1 MELACE
7 TPVVPPD
14 VSRKSPNLEVSI
26 PITHHFTHAL
36 AATLLLLIRG
46 FKALVRLLRP
56 ILRML
61 ARILN
66 FVGRGLSHF
75 VILPLYSAFLLAKIR
90 FERTI
95 ASARGLVFFLFTH
108 RYVSHVLLA
117 IIAVTT
123 LASQLTTKPASAQD
137 AGEHSLL
144 YTLVTRGQEDLIEE
158 QMNPGYVLA
167 DVHYLSPDTI
177 QSVPGID
184 YDYEPSPFAADLGII
199 GNIAVTPRA
208 EFPDRP
214 SEIDSIEPDTQTPD
228 TTAPAA
234 PVGRRG
240 TETYVVRSGDTLATI
255 ARRYQVDVATI
266 QWANNITRVNS
277 LKPGDN
283 LRIPPASGV
292 LHMIKKG
299 ETVQQIAKSYK
310 VDATVIT
317 TANNLSAKSSLSIGQ
332 ELFIP
337 NASPLAIA
345 RATPSPAQ
353 TTVAVRP
360 DVPISRIK
368 DKALDVYQELSNTKN
383 DARNVPVSADTS
395 GSKTKL
401 LWPTHLRVINQYY
414 GYSHTG
420 IDIDGDYTDPI
431 YASDDGVVEQ
441 AGWNNS
447 GYGLMIFIDHGN
459 GIKTRYAHSSK
470 LYVKAG
476 EQVKRGQ
483 VLGMVGTT
491 GRSTGT
497 HLHFEVYVNG
507 KRANPLSYIR

>member
-1 MELACE
+1 MR
-7 TPVVPPD
+7 V
-14 VSRKSPNLEVSI
+14 
-26 PITHHFTHAL
+26 
-36 AATLLLLIRG
+36 
-46 FKALVRLLRP
+46 
-56 ILRML
+56 
-61 ARILN
+61 LN
-66 FVGRGLSHF
+66 FVGRGLSRF
-75 VILPLYSAFLLAKIR
+75 IILPLYSAFLLAKIR
-90 FERTI
+90 FEHTI

-108 RYVSHVLLA
+108 RYVSHILLA

-158 QMNPGYVLA
+158 QVSPGYVLA

-184 YDYEPSPFAADLGII
+184 YDYEPSPLAADLGII
-199 GNIAVTPRA
+199 GNIAVAPKP
-208 EFPDRP
+208 EFPATP
-214 SEIDSIEPDTQTPD
+214 SETDSIEPETNIPD
-228 TTAPAA
+228 TTTPTA
-234 PVGRRG
+234 PVERHG
-240 TETYVVRSGDTLATI
+240 TETYVVHRGDTLATI

-266 QWANNITRVNS
+266 QWANNITRVNT
-277 LKPGDN
+277 LKPGDS

-292 LHMIKKG
+292 LHTIKKG
-299 ETVQQIAKSYK
+299 ETIQQIAKSYK
-310 VDATVIT
+310 VDAADISQ
-317 TANNLSAKSSLSIGQ
+317 ANNLSAKSSLSIGQ

-337 NASPLAIA
+337 DAAPLVIA
-345 RATPSPAQ
+345 KATPSPTR

-368 DKALDVYQELSNTKN
+368 DKALDVYQELSNTKS
-383 DARNVPVSADTS
+383 DARNVPVSADTT

-401 LWPTHLRVINQYY
+401 LWPTHLHVINQYY

-420 IDIDGDYTDPI
+420 LDLDGDYTDPI

-441 AGWNNS
+441 AGWNNG
-447 GYGLMIFIDHGN
+447 GYGLMVLIDHGN